1 MRSHAMRLGWD
12 FVGVGCGVIGFDW
25 VGWDSVGNTLRFHEV
40 GWDCILDG
48 VG

>member
-1 MRSHAMRLGWD
+1 MGWEGKRD
-12 FVGVGCGVIGFDW
+12 GFDVMGFEW